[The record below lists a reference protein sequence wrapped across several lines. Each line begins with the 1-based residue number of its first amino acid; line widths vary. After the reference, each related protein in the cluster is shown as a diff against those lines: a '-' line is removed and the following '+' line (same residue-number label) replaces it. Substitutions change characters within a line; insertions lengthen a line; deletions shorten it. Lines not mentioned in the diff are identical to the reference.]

1 MRALSPAKNNTKYT
15 SGQHLGPY
23 VWATRALSLAI
34 NNTKYTSELHIWS
47 YLLALRALSL
57 AKNNT
62 KYTSGQHIG
71 SYVWATRTLSLAKK
85 QYKVPKLDHARA
97 PRDHCQIV
105 FDMDG
110 GGAGIWPSVCR
121 PTRYHDGHTSRL
133 RIGFR
138 HGWWG
143 PTCIPMCAV
152 TCAGAPG
159 TRCARPAHGTPGAA
173 GACGTLGARGARG
186 ASGAPGVPGT
196 LGPQRRAHG
205 VGSGPQ

>member
-1 MRALSPAKNNTKYT
+1 MGHMSGPREHFPLQKKNKVHFGATCLVIFVGPASTFPCKNQYKLHFGATYWVICVGHASTSPC
-15 SGQHLGPY
+15 
-23 VWATRALSLAI
+23 
-34 NNTKYTSELHIWS
+34 
-47 YLLALRALSL
+47 
-57 AKNNT
+57 
-62 KYTSGQHIG
+62 
-71 SYVWATRTLSLAKK
+71 KK

-110 GGAGIWPSVCR
+110 GGAGRWPSVCR

-196 LGPQRRAHG
+196 LGHQRRAHG

>member
-1 MRALSPAKNNTKYT
+1 MVIFVGPASTFPCKKTI
-15 SGQHLGPY
+15 Q
-23 VWATRALSLAI
+23 
-34 NNTKYTSELHIWS
+34 
-47 YLLALRALSL
+47 
-57 AKNNT
+57 
-62 KYTSGQHIG
+62 
-71 SYVWATRTLSLAKK
+71 RTLRDNILGHMCGPREHFPLQKK
-85 QYKVPKLDHARA
+85 YKAPKLDHARA

-110 GGAGIWPSVCR
+110 GGAGIWPSVCK
-121 PTRYHDGHTSRL
+121 PTRHHDCHPSRL
-133 RIGFR
+133 CIGFR

-143 PTCIPMCAV
+143 PTCIPMCDV

-159 TRCARPAHGTPGAA
+159 TRCACPEHGTPGAA
-173 GACGTLGARGARG
+173 GACGTLCARGARG